1 MQEREVLGNF
11 SPSDQKNQ
19 ETEGLALRV
28 KKPSC
33 FPPLLAQGK
42 ELSAR
47 VFAQRSGQRAI
58 AYTATASGYGGEQDN
73 PHT

>member
-11 SPSDQKNQ
+11 SPSDKRNQ
-19 ETEGLALRV
+19 EAEGLAEN
-28 KKPSC
+28 KPSC

-58 AYTATASGYGGEQDN
+58 AYTAIASGYGAG
-73 PHT
+73 